1 MIGYVKFAFLKVQ
14 SGQSIMEYAFVLAL
28 VSLIVVGVLLGVGR
42 NTRSGFSLANQAL
55 EESGVASR
63 TGGPV
68 AATGAGKAVGHSR
81 P

>member
-1 MIGYVKFAFLKVQ
+1 MFGYVKFSYLKVR

-55 EESGVASR
+55 EETGVASR
-63 TGGPV
+63 TDGPV
-68 AATGAGKAVGHSR
+68 VSPGAGKAVGHSR